1 MVEEFDEAGEVGA
14 GFLLLDALVLLAL
27 DGREEGEGVL
37 VLRVRGEGE
46 DFVVRQFGAFGVRSV
61 HFGFEKVE
69 NEVKIEIFS
78 VVKTIS
84 NEPSQTI
91 KSVKIHFSKRKTLNL

>member
-46 DFVVRQFGAFGVRSV
+46 DFVVRQFGAFGLGR
-61 HFGFEKVE
+61 FILG
-69 NEVKIEIFS
+69 
-78 VVKTIS
+78 
-84 NEPSQTI
+84 
-91 KSVKIHFSKRKTLNL
+91 SKRLKMK

>member
-46 DFVVRQFGAFGVRSV
+46 DFVVRQF
-61 HFGFEKVE
+61 
-69 NEVKIEIFS
+69 
-78 VVKTIS
+78 
-84 NEPSQTI
+84 
-91 KSVKIHFSKRKTLNL
+91 